1 MEILEKAVSGTT
13 ESSDIYITVEPND
26 EKTITIDL
34 QSDVEKQYGAR
45 IREVIT
51 NTAESLGVDSVK
63 ITAVD
68 SGALDCT
75 ITARTLNAL
84 QRALGNDQ
92 YDWKEIATWNV

>member
-1 MEILEKAVSGTT
+1 MEILEKGVSGTT

-26 EKTITIDL
+26 QTAITIDL
-34 QSDVEKQYGAR
+34 QSDVEKQYGDR

-51 NTAESLGVDSVK
+51 NTAKNLGVESVK
-63 ITAVD
+63 VTAVD

-84 QRALGNDQ
+84 QRALGNEQ
-92 YDWKEIATWNV
+92 YDWKEIHSWNV

>member
-1 MEILEKAVSGTT
+1 MEILEKGVSGTT

-26 EKTITIDL
+26 DGAIVIDL
-34 QSDVEKQYGAR
+34 QSDVEKQYGER

-51 NTAESLGVDSVK
+51 NTTENLGVNSVK

-84 QRALGNDQ
+84 QRALGNER
-92 YDWKEIATWNV
+92 YDWKEIDTWNV